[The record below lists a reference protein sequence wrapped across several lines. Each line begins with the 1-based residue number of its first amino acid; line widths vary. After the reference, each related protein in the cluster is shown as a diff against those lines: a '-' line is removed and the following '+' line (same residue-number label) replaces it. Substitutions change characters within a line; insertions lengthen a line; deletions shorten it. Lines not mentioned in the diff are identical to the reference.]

1 MALRNRQGTRSR
13 TTWLTAAFWILTLVF
28 TYALLGLFGWWV
40 WLVYLGAGF
49 ALTCFWWT
57 RRRHSRYAIVFGS
70 TCTVS
75 VVMALAMIGWALCAT
90 VSVPVDSVGP
100 PDSGVRIRPQSGAD
114 RRTESHDRRGGGR
127 ARGGAPA
134 RRAGA
139 QVLEQARRS
148 RRSSS
153 RSGLDGSVCRRA
165 GRRAL
170 RFPENSFDRL
180 MLRTSGPR
188 TRVVSA
194 AVLRRAL
201 AACPCTFAG
210 TEVR

>member
-1 MALRNRQGTRSR
+1 MADG
-13 TTWLTAAFWILTLVF
+13 AFWILTLVF

-100 PDSGVRIRPQSGAD
+100 RTVVCGSVLSPVPTGELKVTIGGGAD
-114 RRTESHDRRGGGR
+114 EP
-127 ARGGAPA
+127 GGALPQEGWS
-134 RRAGA
+134 AGA
-139 QVLEQARRS
+139 RTGSTIAAIEQQVW
-148 RRSSS
+148 
-153 RSGLDGSVCRRA
+153 
-165 GRRAL
+165 
-170 RFPENSFDRL
+170 P
-180 MLRTSGPR
+180 
-188 TRVVSA
+188 
-194 AVLRRAL
+194 
-201 AACPCTFAG
+201 
-210 TEVR
+210 